1 MKTGG
6 TKGSGCARTFVMP
19 ERSRRARSENRVSGS
34 ESRGGLVLAAIV
46 GWGLGLLL
54 SGPAGAALRFQTL
67 TTADGLTDNSVRAIV
82 EDTQGFLWLGSED
95 GLNRFDGLEFKTYR
109 ASSLEPWAL
118 SEDFV
123 NRLLMDR
130 KGQLWIATFGGG
142 LNRYDARTGAFSRYR
157 HDPADPTSIS
167 HDDVSALYEDTG
179 GTLWVGT
186 RGGGLNR
193 IIDGRIERV
202 EGAPAESGAQA
213 RLIEQICGD
222 GEGGLWVATQNEGLL
237 HYAPASNRWHDE
249 PGLAEVGIAPNTE
262 LSALLRTDDGSLWV
276 GTRGQGLARRDAR
289 GRWRAWAASGAETTP
304 TSSIIHDLAVAGAGR
319 IWVAGNQGMDRFDPA
334 SGRFESFRHVPGLV
348 GSLPYDDVQAVM
360 EDSNGTI
367 WVGTGGAG
375 LGRHTPEPPQFS
387 VMDLPRA
394 GRDSGAVWSVLESDD
409 GSVWAGTISG
419 GLLRAAAVDQPLRPV
434 GEGESPLARTDV
446 RGLVQSRDGRFW
458 VGARQGL
465 FQLDAAGNLLRHYTH
480 DAAQADSLSHDFVR
494 SLLEDRD
501 GRLWIGTYGGGLNR
515 FEADSGRFVHVRHD
529 PANENSLSDDRV
541 YSLMQSADGA
551 IWVGTH
557 GGGLNRLDPETGE
570 VRRFRHRTDRP
581 DSLPSDRVLSM
592 QQDSRGRLWVGT
604 AGGLSRLDAASGTF
618 VRYPAVG
625 ERSICG
631 ILEDS
636 AGALWISRFDGVL
649 RFDPTSESLREYA
662 LRGLIG
668 NAEFNCGVSD
678 KGASGRLYFGGVPG
692 VVVIDPT
699 RWAALE
705 TRARPVLTSFRLFNR
720 PQVSTT
726 IDPESPIERMI
737 GFVDEI
743 VLRHDQNVIGFDF
756 AALGSAQPLNHEFRY
771 RMRGLDD
778 RWIQTT
784 ARERLA
790 TFTQLP
796 AGSYRF
802 EVQLRSQ
809 GTDWMPE
816 TAGVD
821 LRVRP
826 APWRS
831 GWAYAGYATIAAMLL
846 AQFLWQSRQRQA
858 LKRKA
863 RRLLEESEERL
874 SLALWGSGD
883 TLFDWDLQQRL
894 LVQVGGERGRG
905 FRMHTVR
912 EEVEDLRDRVHPDD
926 RERFSEAL
934 ERHLESRSESFECDC
949 RLRQGEDWAWCLL
962 RGRVVGRDPHGK
974 ALRLVGMQ
982 KDIGPLKAVEEELR
996 SLNAAL
1002 DARVQ
1007 DRTRDLE
1014 QRQRELERTNQRL
1027 EESLDELRRTQSE
1040 LIAAEKMAALGQL
1053 VAGVAHEV
1061 NTPLGVALTASSHL
1075 HVQTRSLG
1083 RDVADGKLSRSR
1095 LNRFVEESG
1104 QIADMIER
1112 NLGRAAQLVH
1122 SFKQVSVDR
1131 SSDGRRT
1138 FVLEEF
1144 LDELLFSME
1153 SQWKRRPI
1161 EVEVDCDETVQLDSF
1176 PGALGQVIANLV
1188 QNALVHAFDTERP
1201 GHIRIVGH
1209 PIDDSWVEL
1218 RVRDDGAGIAADVLN
1233 RIFEP
1238 FFTTRRGQGGT
1249 GLGLHISFNL
1259 VTQKLGGTMTVQSQP
1274 GKGTEFV
1281 LRLPRVAPEAEP

>member
-1 MKTGG
+1 M
-6 TKGSGCARTFVMP
+6 SRSA
-19 ERSRRARSENRVSGS
+19 SRR
-34 ESRGGLVLAAIV
+34 GLVAATML

-54 SGPAGAALRFQTL
+54 ATPVPAALRFQTL

-95 GLNRFDGLEFKTYR
+95 GLNRFDGLEFKSYR
-109 ASSLEPWAL
+109 ASSLQSWAL

-123 NRLLMDR
+123 NRLLIDR

-142 LNRYDARTGAFSRYR
+142 LNRYDAETGAFTRYR
-157 HDPADPTSIS
+157 HDPGDPASIS
-167 HDDVSALYEDTG
+167 HDDVSALYEDAA

-186 RGGGLNR
+186 RGGGLHR

-202 EGAPAESGAQA
+202 EASAAGASP

-237 HYAPASNRWHDE
+237 RYAPASNRWIDE
-249 PGLAEVGIAPNTE
+249 SGFASTGMARSTE

-276 GTRGQGLARRDAR
+276 GTRGEGLARRDAQ
-289 GRWRAWAASGAETTP
+289 GRWQVWMADGSEDTP
-304 TSSIIHDLAVAGAGR
+304 GSAIIHDLAVAGAGR
-319 IWVAGNQGMDRFDPA
+319 IWVAGNQGLDRFDPA

-348 GSLPYDDVQAVM
+348 GSLPYDDVQTVM

-375 LGRHTPEPPQFS
+375 LARHTPEPPQFS

-394 GRDSGAVWSVLESDD
+394 GSDGGAVWSVMESAD
-409 GSVWAGTISG
+409 GAVWAGTLSG
-419 GLLRAAAVDQPLRPV
+419 GVLRAASPAAAFRPLSRSASSLD
-434 GEGESPLARTDV
+434 GADV
-446 RGLVQSRDGRFW
+446 RGLQASRDGSFW
-458 VGARQGL
+458 VGTRQGL
-465 FQLDAAGNLLRHYTH
+465 FQLDASGGLLRHYVH
-480 DAAQADSLSHDFVR
+480 DADDPASLSHDFVR
-494 SLLEDRD
+494 PLLEDRE

-515 FEADSGRFVHVRHD
+515 FEPGGATFVHYRND
-529 PANENSLSDDRV
+529 PEHEDSLSDDRV
-541 YSLMQSADGA
+541 YTLMQSADGA
-551 IWVGTH
+551 IWIGTH
-557 GGGLNRLDPETGE
+557 GGGLNRLDPSSGAI
-570 VRRFRHRTDRP
+570 RRFRHRPDRP
-581 DSLPSDRVLSM
+581 DSLPSDRVLSL
-592 QQDSRGRLWVGT
+592 QQDARRRIWIGT
-604 AGGLSRLDAASGTF
+604 AGGLSRWDAGTGAF
-618 VRYPAVG
+618 IRYPALG

-631 ILEDS
+631 ILEDPS
-636 AGALWISRFDGVL
+636 GAMWISRIDGVL
-649 RFDPTSESLREYA
+649 RFDPATESLREYA

-668 NAEFNCGVSD
+668 NAEFNCGAWG
-678 KGASGRLYFGGVPG
+678 KGASGRLYFGGVFG
-692 VVVIDPT
+692 VVVIDPS

-705 TRARPVLTSFRLFNR
+705 TRARPVITSFRLFNR
-720 PQVSTT
+720 PQVSAA
-726 IDPESPIERMI
+726 IDAESPLQKMI
-737 GFVDEI
+737 GFADEV

-771 RMRGLDD
+771 RMQGLDD
-778 RWIQTT
+778 RWIQAT

-796 AGSYRF
+796 AGRYRF

-809 GTDWMPE
+809 GTDWLPD
-816 TAGVD
+816 TAAVD
-821 LRVRP
+821 LRVVP

-831 GWAYAGYATIAAMLL
+831 AWAYAGYATIVALVL
-846 AQFLWQSRQRQA
+846 GQFFWQSRQRRK

-883 TLFDWDLQQRL
+883 TLFDWDLQKRV
-894 LVQVGGERGRG
+894 LVQVGGERSRG
-905 FRMHTVR
+905 FRMRTVR
-912 EEVEDLRDRVHPDD
+912 KEGEDLRDRVHPDD
-926 RERFSEAL
+926 RQRFSEAL
-934 ERHLESRSESFECDC
+934 ERHLDSRSASFECDC
-949 RLRQGEDWAWCLL
+949 RLRQGEGWAWRLL
-962 RGRVVGRDPHGK
+962 RGRVVARDDTGK

-996 SLNAAL
+996 SVNAAL
-1002 DARVQ
+1002 DARVNA
-1007 DRTRDLE
+1007 RTRDLE
-1014 QRQRELERTNQRL
+1014 QRQRELQGSNQRL
-1027 EESLDELRRTQSE
+1027 EESLSELQRTQSE

-1083 RDVADGKLSRSR
+1083 RDVQDGKLSRSR
-1095 LNRFVEESG
+1095 LNRYVEESG

-1131 SSDGRRT
+1131 SSDGRRV
-1138 FVLEEF
+1138 FVLKEF

-1153 SQWKRRPI
+1153 SQWKRRP
-1161 EVEVDCDETVQLDSF
+1161 VDVVVDCDETLQLDSF
-1176 PGALGQVIANLV
+1176 PGALGQIIANLL
-1188 QNALVHAFDTERP
+1188 QNALVHGFDEAQT
-1201 GHIRIVGH
+1201 GSIRIAAKAEG
-1209 PIDDSWVEL
+1209 DDALEL
-1218 RVRDDGAGIAADVLN
+1218 TVRDDGKGIKPDVLS

-1259 VTQKLGGTMTVQSQP
+1259 VTQKLGGTLSVRSQP
-1274 GKGTEFV
+1274 GAGTEFL
-1281 LRLPRVAPEAEP
+1281 LRLPRVAPENAD